1 MMDRKT
7 NWGLLLILTLM
18 SGTIFLLL
26 REQPL
31 SSLLGI
37 LSTIRP
43 GYVLLG
49 LGLMVCFVG
58 CEAMCS
64 KLILAR
70 LGHHLP
76 YRRCLG
82 YSFTGFYVSSIT
94 PSSTGGQPAQIYY
107 MSKDSVPAAHGS
119 LNMMLIAV
127 CYQVVTLGYAVAAF
141 LLLPSVRAGMGAGL
155 GLLLLYGGAMMLIL
169 TAGML
174 CMMFLP
180 NAAQRFTGGLVSL
193 GGRLRLV
200 RHEAQTREKLA
211 RQMDAYREGAA
222 CIRANLNLLPA
233 LLLITFLQL
242 TALYAVPYVVYLG
255 FGLRAHSLFQLLGA
269 QALVSMAVG
278 SLPLPGAV
286 GVAEGCALKT
296 FTLFFGPALAAPAVV
311 VARGISFY
319 SFLLLSGGVTLAV
332 HLRARRAESAPR
344 PARIEKSSVPKKE
357 FPRAAGM

>member
-1 MMDRKT
+1 
-7 NWGLLLILTLM
+7 
-18 SGTIFLLL
+18 
-26 REQPL
+26 
-31 SSLLGI
+31 
-37 LSTIRP
+37 
-43 GYVLLG
+43 
-49 LGLMVCFVG
+49 
-58 CEAMCS
+58 
-64 KLILAR
+64 
-70 LGHHLP
+70 
-76 YRRCLG
+76 
-82 YSFTGFYVSSIT
+82 
-94 PSSTGGQPAQIYY
+94 
-107 MSKDSVPAAHGS
+107 
-119 LNMMLIAV
+119 
-127 CYQVVTLGYAVAAF
+127 
-141 LLLPSVRAGMGAGL
+141 MGAGL

-296 FTLFFGPALAAPAVV
+296 FTLFFGPALAAPPWWWPA
-311 VARGISFY
+311 A
-319 SFLLLSGGVTLAV
+319 
-332 HLRARRAESAPR
+332 SAFTVFSSSAAGSPLPSTCGPAGRNPPPR

>member
-1 MMDRKT
+1 MYK
-7 NWGLLLILTLM
+7 
-18 SGTIFLLL
+18 
-26 REQPL
+26 
-31 SSLLGI
+31 
-37 LSTIRP
+37 
-43 GYVLLG
+43 
-49 LGLMVCFVG
+49 
-58 CEAMCS
+58 
-64 KLILAR
+64 
-70 LGHHLP
+70 
-76 YRRCLG
+76 
-82 YSFTGFYVSSIT
+82 
-94 PSSTGGQPAQIYY
+94 
-107 MSKDSVPAAHGS
+107 
-119 LNMMLIAV
+119 
-127 CYQVVTLGYAVAAF
+127 
-141 LLLPSVRAGMGAGL
+141 
-155 GLLLLYGGAMMLIL
+155 
-169 TAGML
+169 
-174 CMMFLP
+174 
-180 NAAQRFTGGLVSL
+180 
-193 GGRLRLV
+193 
-200 RHEAQTREKLA
+200 
-211 RQMDAYREGAA
+211 RQ
-222 CIRANLNLLPA
+222 

>member
-1 MMDRKT
+1 MNRKRT
-7 NWGLLLILTLM
+7 WLGAALLLALM
-18 SGTIFLLL
+18 GATGFLLL
-26 REQPL
+26 REQPVARL
-31 SSLLGI
+31 AAVLGQVKP
-37 LSTIRP
+37 L
-43 GYVLLG
+43 YVLAG
-49 LGLMVCFVG
+49 LGLMLLFIG
-58 CEAMCS
+58 CEALCS
-64 KLILAR
+64 RLILSR
-70 LGHHLP
+70 LGHRAP

-82 YSFTGFYVSSIT
+82 YSFTGFYFSSIT

-107 MSKDSVPAAHGS
+107 MSRDGIPAAHGT

>member
-49 LGLMVCFVG
+49 LGLMFCFVG

-141 LLLPSVRAGMGAGL
+141 LLLPSVRTGMGAGL

-211 RQMDAYREGAA
+211 RQMDAYR
-222 CIRANLNLLPA
+222 
-233 LLLITFLQL
+233 
-242 TALYAVPYVVYLG
+242 
-255 FGLRAHSLFQLLGA
+255 
-269 QALVSMAVG
+269 
-278 SLPLPGAV
+278 
-286 GVAEGCALKT
+286 
-296 FTLFFGPALAAPAVV
+296 
-311 VARGISFY
+311 
-319 SFLLLSGGVTLAV
+319 
-332 HLRARRAESAPR
+332 
-344 PARIEKSSVPKKE
+344 
-357 FPRAAGM
+357 